1 MFVNLMGK
9 KAVRWLRRLV
19 AGLLPH
25 IPVFDRRLV
34 YVGFVVDIMAPGEVY
49 LRKLRCCPC

>member
-19 AGLLPH
+19 AGLSPQ
-25 IPVFDRRLV
+25 IPVFERRLL
-34 YVGFVVDIMAPGEVY
+34 YVGFVVDIVAA
-49 LRKLRCCPC
+49 